1 MLLSAGNC
9 LISTHCADGSN
20 VCCVNF
26 DLTSGDMKTLAT
38 AYSACSGHGKN
49 QSMLVLLT
57 IPVSDTYGRY
67 GKQTQQ
73 ARVSIN
79 VSRQADIKTFRKN
92 TLYPLI
98 SPPIPA
104 LMQIYF

>member
-1 MLLSAGNC
+1 MA
-9 LISTHCADGSN
+9 A

-73 ARVSIN
+73 ARVSIY

-92 TLYPLI
+92 IVPTYFTPNTCLDANLFLATLTIFYT
-98 SPPIPA
+98 
-104 LMQIYF
+104 